1 MTCNTTN
8 GKVTSSDQIKK
19 PETGTVTHPPPW
31 ETVLWLPSQISD
43 PPMQNGVFLNLCQVH
58 PLNRS
63 PGPNALLGIPL
74 HLFPS
79 AYPLWDEARV
89 LLCLKSPS
97 QAGGSS
103 SSRLLLGPLSHWLV
117 TCFQLLFH
125 LHWVQQFDLFFFD
138 STWLSV
144 HLSPTFSS
152 ASSGSFLDLCSSSL
166 IQSFQLLSDFSESP
180 ELLWSTGI

>member
-1 MTCNTTN
+1 MQHCKWQGDTLRPN
-8 GKVTSSDQIKK
+8 Q
-19 PETGTVTHPPPW
+19 ETRNWYSH
-31 ETVLWLPSQISD
+31 
-43 PPMQNGVFLNLCQVH
+43 
-58 PLNRS
+58 
-63 PGPNALLGIPL
+63 
-74 HLFPS
+74 
-79 AYPLWDEARV
+79 
-89 LLCLKSPS
+89 SPS
-97 QAGGSS
+97 SLGDGSLASFLDFWPSYAEWCFPESMS
-103 SSRLLLGPLSHWLV
+103 SPLFESESRPKCTVGDSTSPFPFSLSFVGWGKGFALSEKPFSTGSLSSPRLLLGPLSHWLV